1 MPQVMNA
8 LVQACEQE
16 EKVGP
21 GGSPSG
27 EKVPGT
33 CVTPGVKV
41 VWAWPVVRLLNRR
54 RRASLRFMTR

>member
-1 MPQVMNA
+1 MALVAIEQELEQAINA

-21 GGSPSG
+21 AGSPSG
-27 EKVPGT
+27 EEVPGT

-41 VWAWPVVRLLNRR
+41 V
-54 RRASLRFMTR
+54 